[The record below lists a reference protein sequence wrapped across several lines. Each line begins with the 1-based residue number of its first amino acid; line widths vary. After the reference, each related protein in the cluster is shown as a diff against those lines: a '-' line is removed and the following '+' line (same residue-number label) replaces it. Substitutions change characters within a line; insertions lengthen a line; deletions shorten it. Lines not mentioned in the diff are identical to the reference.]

1 MKKILIA
8 DDAEINREILSEI
21 FIEQFEVLQAEN
33 GEEAI
38 EIIEKEKG
46 ELSLIM
52 LDLVM
57 PKVDGMA
64 VLEYMNKEE
73 LNDKIPVI
81 MITGEATTE
90 SDIKAYEYGA
100 ADIIY
105 KPFSRRVVTR
115 RALNIIELYETRR
128 DMEQQLEERTVELRF
143 AMKKLA
149 QEHEKVMQNNDFL
162 IKALGSVLELRSL
175 ESGVHIARVQTF
187 TRILLNTWKQ
197 LHSDCKFTKEEI
209 ELIVAASSMH
219 DIGKIAIPD
228 EILCKPGKLTEEEYE
243 IMKTHTT
250 RGCELLEH
258 FKQEESDFYRYCYEI
273 CGYHHERY
281 DGAGYP
287 NGLVGNQIPLW
298 AQVVSIADV
307 YDALVSPRV
316 YKAPYSIEEA
326 FRIIGNGEC
335 GTFSPDIMECFENA
349 KFEIIAATETVP
361 DIA

>member
-21 FIEQFEVLQAEN
+21 FIEQFEVLQAVD
-33 GEEAI
+33 GEQAI
-38 EIIEKEKG
+38 EIIEREKD

-57 PKVDGMA
+57 PKKDGMA
-64 VLEYMNKEE
+64 VLEYMNSEKM
-73 LNDKIPVI
+73 NDSIPVI

-115 RALNIIELYETRR
+115 RALNIIELYEKRR
-128 DMEQQLEERTVELRF
+128 DMEKQLEERTVELRF

-149 QEHEKVMQNNDFL
+149 AEHDKVLQNNDFL

-187 TRILLNTWKQ
+187 TRILLENWKL
-197 LHSDCKFTKEEI
+197 LHSDQSLSKEKI
-209 ELIVAASSMH
+209 DLIVSASALH

-228 EILCKPGKLTEEEYE
+228 DILCKPGRLTEEEYE

-250 RGCELLEH
+250 RGCDLLEH
-258 FKQEESDFYRYCYEI
+258 FKQGESDFYTYCYDI
-273 CGYHHERY
+273 CRCHHERY
-281 DGAGYP
+281 DGDGYP
-287 NGLVGNQIPLW
+287 AGLKGEEIPLW

-307 YDALVSPRV
+307 YDALVSPRI
-316 YKAPYSIEEA
+316 YKAPYSIDEA
-326 FRIIGNGEC
+326 FRMIGNGEC
-335 GTFSPDIMECFENA
+335 GMFSPEIMECFENA
-349 KFEIIAATETVP
+349 KFEIIAATEDAP
-361 DIA
+361 AIA